1 MRVPLHQLPSI
12 HISEDNQRE
21 NPTIK
26 FNNHLNPELVH
37 SKFLIFIVILLMI
50 GMIPFYWLYFSKK
63 TSTIQLL
70 EHLFELGFPQ
80 ALIFVSGSLYPY
92 ITNKSLQKFITEYF
106 KRQIVPISNSILKV
120 KTCSIDEIDSIYQEN
135 VTNVYM
141 SSISFVE
148 QIFSNETLF

>member
-1 MRVPLHQLPSI
+1 MIFVVTLYTLRNFVEFIQRRNHNQIAPAIPLHQLPSI
-12 HISEDNQRE
+12 HISEDEQQE
-21 NPTIK
+21 IPTIK
-26 FNNHLNPELVH
+26 FNNQLNPELVH

-106 KRQIVPISNSILKV
+106 KR
-120 KTCSIDEIDSIYQEN
+120 
-135 VTNVYM
+135 
-141 SSISFVE
+141 
-148 QIFSNETLF
+148 

>member
-1 MRVPLHQLPSI
+1 MIFVVTLYTLRNFVEFIQRRNHNQIAPAIPLHQLPSI
-12 HISEDNQRE
+12 HISEDNHRE
-21 NPTIK
+21 NPTTK

-92 ITNKSLQKFITEYF
+92 ITNKSLQKFITEHF
-106 KRQIVPISNSILKV
+106 KR
-120 KTCSIDEIDSIYQEN
+120 
-135 VTNVYM
+135 
-141 SSISFVE
+141 
-148 QIFSNETLF
+148 